1 MKEFFKRI
9 EFLAASV
16 ERFWKDEDGQDFLE
30 YMLLMAFVAL
40 FSAAFYASSSTSI
53 TQIWSTSNNT
63 LSNTLSMAAVDTS

>member
-1 MKEFFKRI
+1 MKEFIEKS

-16 ERFWKDEDGQDFLE
+16 GRFWKDFLE
-30 YMLLMAFVAL
+30 YTLLMAFVAL

-63 LSNTLSMAAVDTS
+63 LSMAAVDGS